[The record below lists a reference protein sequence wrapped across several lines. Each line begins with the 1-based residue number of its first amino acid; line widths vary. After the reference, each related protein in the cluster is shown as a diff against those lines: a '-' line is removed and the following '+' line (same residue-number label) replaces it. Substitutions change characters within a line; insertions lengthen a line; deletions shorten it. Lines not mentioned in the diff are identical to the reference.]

1 MHIVLSDGALKDSSI
16 NKRRNIMLKKIKI
29 NYEPVEMMLFY
40 WESVASKE
48 KVVDSYFIEVA
59 NKDEMQVLYKEGF
72 APDSVRKVLSAIVNR
87 ELMNSPTK
95 LESKFWNANMWMLE
109 DLGNMRSMLKPIK
122 LLNLDDLMKEF
133 ASESKYEEL
142 VVNFIPGTDETFYKE
157 GNVLTVNFFRL
168 MVDMADPE
176 VVKVEGQDFKEFMLE
191 KAREVLK

>member
-1 MHIVLSDGALKDSSI
+1 
-16 NKRRNIMLKKIKI
+16 MLKKIKI

-109 DLGNMRSMLKPIK
+109 DLGNMRNMLKPIK
-122 LLNLDDLMKEF
+122 LLNLDELMKEF

-168 MVDMADPE
+168 MVDVADPE
-176 VVKVEGQDFKEFMLE
+176 AVKVEGKDFKEFMLE